1 VPYNKKTPSRSPTLV
16 NVAAMS
22 QPNKPAE
29 FDLTSSEGV
38 LAYVASTPFAS
49 ALAESLSGGN
59 ANFVFR
65 LHLNKPYEGHQT
77 LILKHAQPYVASMP
91 DFPLPLSRQV
101 RKPKKKK
108 DNGS

>member
-1 VPYNKKTPSRSPTLV
+1 
-16 NVAAMS
+16 MS